1 MKLRI
6 LCLGLVAGSL
16 SAVSGCGDSL
26 EEVFQGSIQ
35 CETPCE
41 LSFNGIDVERP
52 SNFAQITLLND
63 GLAPIEIVS
72 IRLEGTSPYVG
83 FTRSTGESI
92 ENRSDDSWVY
102 DEPTPAY
109 RWGNLEVGDPFE
121 IGEDE
126 ELQIQL
132 AFGPSG
138 VGGLPDCPGGNNA
151 QCGTLIIETSD
162 PENAEIEVPIEL
174 NLSLGELSLTPTV
187 IDFPVPVAGQSY
199 EECWTAENTGVG
211 TLTISDITLTPA
223 VAGLRVE
230 QAEQLPLPI
239 DIEVG
244 GQRDFCAY
252 WEPSDTTALN
262 TTVTFASNDVRGGN
276 SSVLLRSG
284 GGSTP
289 ILDIDPCDNIVFNEA
304 VTGQAN
310 EVLIEVN
317 NPSERAT
324 LNINTM
330 AISTIS
336 PSDARAEFQLLNSR
350 DQAVSGVQEPIA
362 PGENRVY
369 KLVYTPTADRAVNGT
384 LRVSGNFEGTL
395 RECRFSAGPAA
406 PQIQVV
412 PNRLFWA
419 GLGFG
424 ESDDRS
430 FVIYNSGRAT
440 LSVNTL
446 ALAGPSAAEFAIDAT
461 APLDIEAGGAERVT
475 VTYARPE
482 GDFASDDTAQV
493 QITHNDPAVGNINVF
508 LEANHSD
515 QLLPPTCVIGVD
527 PGEPY
532 TVGQTI
538 TLNASGSA
546 PPAGGEFVASPFNWT
561 LTVPSGS
568 SARLSQS
575 SGETVTLSFD
585 TAGLY
590 EVVLQATATINAT
603 DVLCESDP
611 FNLRVI
617 E

>member
-6 LCLGLVAGSL
+6 LSFGLLVGSL
-16 SAVSGCGDSL
+16 SAFSGCGDSF
-26 EEVFQGSIQ
+26 EEVLLGSVQ

-41 LSFNGIDVERP
+41 LAFRGIDVERP
-52 SNFAQITLLND
+52 NNFAQLTLLND
-63 GLAPIEIVS
+63 GLAPIEILS
-72 IRLEGTSPYVG
+72 IRLKDTSPYIG
-83 FTRSTGESI
+83 FSRSTGQNL
-92 ENRSDDSWVY
+92 ENRSDGSWVY
-102 DEPTPAY
+102 EEPNPAY
-109 RWGNLEVGDPFE
+109 RWGSVQVGDPFE
-121 IGEDE
+121 ITENS

-132 AFGPSG
+132 VFGPSG
-138 VGGLPDCPGGNNA
+138 DGGLPDCPDGNNV
-151 QCGTLIIETSD
+151 QCGSLIIETSD
-162 PENAEIEVPIEL
+162 PENAEIEVPISL
-174 NLSLGELSLTPTV
+174 SLSLGELSLSPTV

-211 TLTISDITLTPA
+211 ILTISDVTLTPA
-223 VAGLRVE
+223 IAGLRVE
-230 QAEQLPLPI
+230 QAEGLPLPI

-244 GQRDFCAY
+244 GKRDFCAY

-284 GGSTP
+284 GGNTP
-289 ILDIDPCDNIVFNEA
+289 ILDIDPCDNIVFTEA

-310 EVLIEVN
+310 EVLIEVS

-324 LNINTM
+324 LNINSM
-330 AISTIS
+330 AVSNIS
-336 PSDARAEFQLLNSR
+336 PSDARPEFQLLNSR
-350 DQAVSGVQEPIA
+350 DQAVSGSQEPIA

-395 RECRFSAGPAA
+395 RDCRFSAGPAA

-424 ESDDRS
+424 DSDDRS

-446 ALAGPSAAEFAIDAT
+446 TLAGPSAAEFTVDAT

-538 TLNASGSA
+538 TLNASGSS
-546 PPAGGEFVASPFNWT
+546 PPAGGEFVTSPFNWT

-590 EVVLQATATINAT
+590 EVVLQATATINTT